1 MAELVRIELLLLFL
15 VVGAGNYL
23 MRFLPLLWALRRG
36 TTTGEGSETA
46 RSGLLDGLLPFVGP
60 SVVVAL
66 LVVSVLPEARD
77 GAETLRI
84 GLALLPTLVVAVR
97 SGNLGLTVLVGVSVY
112 WLVSLMI

>member
-1 MAELVRIELLLLFL
+1 MRAELLLLFL

-36 TTTGEGSETA
+36 TTGEGSETS

-66 LVVSVLPEARD
+66 LVTSILPEARD
-77 GAETLRI
+77 GMEVLRT
-84 GLALLPTLVVAVR
+84 GLALLPTLLAAMR
-97 SGNLGLTVLVGVSVY
+97 SGNLGLTVLVGILAY
-112 WLVSLMI
+112 WLVSLTV

>member
-1 MAELVRIELLLLFL
+1 MRAELLLLFL

-36 TTTGEGSETA
+36 TTGGEGSETS

-66 LVVSVLPEARD
+66 LVTSILPEARD
-77 GAETLRI
+77 GTEVLRT
-84 GLALLPTLVVAVR
+84 GLALLPTLLAAMR
-97 SGNLGLTVLVGVSVY
+97 SGNLGLTVLVGILAY
-112 WLVSLMI
+112 WLVSLTV